1 MTTIVS
7 TLDELFN
14 NNDSSDSKT
23 TVEVSKFP
31 TIPQDDWEPI
41 SIIQPNYKDGPWI
54 AGGAPLRW
62 WQGKLVGQSDIDI
75 FCRDSIQAQEVIDR
89 IKSYGRWST
98 KFESDNATTLSY
110 WPVNKFSQQWTLQ
123 IIKRKHFKSLEEVI
137 QGFDLTVC
145 EIGTCGKEWVLGEF
159 TARDI
164 QNKVINFKAPLQ
176 PDAVKRLV
184 KYWVY
189 GYRPLPGTLEAI
201 QDNPDSKWAYT
212 IEEDYNHAF

>member
-1 MTTIVS
+1 M
-7 TLDELFN
+7 
-14 NNDSSDSKT
+14 
-23 TVEVSKFP
+23 
-31 TIPQDDWEPI
+31 
-41 SIIQPNYKDGPWI
+41 
-54 AGGAPLRW
+54 
-62 WQGKLVGQSDIDI
+62 
-75 FCRDSIQAQEVIDR
+75 QAQEVIDR

-145 EIGTCGKEWVLGEF
+145 EIGTCGNEWVLGEF

-164 QNKVINFKAPLQ
+164 QNKVINFKDPLQ

-189 GYRPLPGTLEAI
+189 GYRPLPGTIEAI
-201 QDNPDSKWAYT
+201 QDNPGSKWAYT